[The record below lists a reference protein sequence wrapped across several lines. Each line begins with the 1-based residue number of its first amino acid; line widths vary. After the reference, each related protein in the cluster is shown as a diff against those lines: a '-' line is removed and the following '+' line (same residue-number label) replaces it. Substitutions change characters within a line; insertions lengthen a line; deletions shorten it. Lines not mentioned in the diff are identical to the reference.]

1 MTVDLISRQ
10 RRLLAMKSFE
20 SGFLEKQRIPQN
32 LLRTVRLLGEYKGK
46 EEIFKQQSPQVL
58 ETLRQTAVI
67 QSTES
72 SNRIEGVVA
81 PHDRIVK
88 LVQKKVKPGN
98 RSEQEIA
105 GYRDVLNT
113 IHANHANMKLSV
125 NLVLQMHRDLLKFT
139 TEKDGE
145 WKITQNEIEEV
156 GADGKKFVR
165 FTPVA
170 PHLTEDTMRSL
181 HDRFNE
187 ASESHEFEP
196 LLLIPAYVLDFL
208 CIHPFR
214 DGNGRMAR
222 LISLLLLYQSGFE
235 VGRFISL
242 ENIIEETRE
251 GYYHTLYASSQ
262 KWHQGKHSL
271 LPWWEYFLGVMLLSA
286 FREFE
291 KRAGMLTSAR
301 GAKTATVLDAI
312 ERLPNGFKMVDLERA
327 APNVTREMIRVVLN
341 RLKEDKRV
349 YCEGRGSAAKW
360 YKLS

>member
-1 MTVDLISRQ
+1 
-10 RRLLAMKSFE
+10 MKSFE
-20 SGFLEKQRIPQN
+20 AGFLEKQRIPQN
-32 LLRTVRLLGEYKGK
+32 LLRTIRLLGEYKGK
-46 EEIFKQQSPQVL
+46 EDVFKQQSPQVL
-58 ETLRQTAVI
+58 ETLRQTAII

-88 LVQKKVKPGN
+88 IVQKKSKPAN

-113 IHANHANMKLSV
+113 IHANHAHMKFSV

-139 TEKDGE
+139 PEKGGR
-145 WKITQNEIEEV
+145 WKTSQNEIEQIDP
-156 GADGKKFVR
+156 DGKKFIR

-170 PHLTEDTMRSL
+170 PHLTEDAMRSL
-181 HDRFNE
+181 HERFE
-187 ASESHEFEP
+187 KARESHEFEP
-196 LLLIPAYVLDFL
+196 LLLIPSYILDFL

-251 GYYHTLYASSQ
+251 SYYDTLYVSSQ

-271 LPWWEYFLGVMLLSA
+271 VPWWEYFLGVMLLSA
-286 FREFE
+286 YREFE
-291 KRAGMLTSAR
+291 KRAGVLTTTY
-301 GAKTATVLDAI
+301 GAKSQMILDAI
-312 ERLPNGFKMVDLERA
+312 DRLSGNFRVADIQRICPGVSVDL
-327 APNVTREMIRVVLN
+327 IRS
-341 RLKEDKRV
+341 RLKDLKRGGKV
-349 YCEGRGSAAKW
+349 EPSGRGPGAVWRKVP
-360 YKLS
+360 

>member
-1 MTVDLISRQ
+1 
-10 RRLLAMKSFE
+10 MKSFE
-20 SGFLEKQRIPQN
+20 PGFLEKQRIPQN
-32 LLRTVRLLGEYKGK
+32 LLRTIRLLGEYKGR
-46 EEIFKQQSPQVL
+46 EEVLKLQSPQVL

-88 LVQKKVKPGN
+88 LVQKKVKPAN

-113 IHANHANMKLSV
+113 IHANHAHMKFNV
-125 NLVLQMHRDLLKFT
+125 NLILQMHRDLLKFT
-139 TEKDGE
+139 PEKGGH
-145 WKITQNEIEEV
+145 WKATQNEIEEI
-156 GADGKKFVR
+156 GPDGKKFVR
-165 FTPVA
+165 FTPIA
-170 PHLTEDTMRSL
+170 PHLTEDAMQSL
-181 HDRFNE
+181 HDRFNK
-187 ASESHEFEP
+187 ATESQQIEP

-208 CIHPFR
+208 YIHPFR

-222 LISLLLLYQSGFE
+222 LISLLLLYQAGFL

-242 ENIIEETRE
+242 ENIIENTRQS
-251 GYYHTLYASSQ
+251 YYDTLYASSQ

-271 LPWWEYFLGVMLLSA
+271 VPWWDYFLGVMLFSA
-286 FREFE
+286 YGEFE
-291 KRAGMLTSAR
+291 KRAGTLTTAR

-312 ERLPNGFKMVDLERA
+312 ERLPNGFRIVDVERA

-341 RLKEDKRV
+341 RLKKEKRV
-349 YCEGRGSAAKW
+349 YCEGRGSAATW
-360 YKLS
+360 YKRG

>member
-1 MTVDLISRQ
+1 
-10 RRLLAMKSFE
+10 MKSFAP
-20 SGFLEKQRIPQN
+20 GFLEKQRIPQN
-32 LLRTVRLLGEYKGK
+32 LLRTIRLLGEYKGK
-46 EEIFKQQSPQVL
+46 EDVFKQQSPQVL
-58 ETLRQTAVI
+58 ETLRQAAVI

-81 PHDRIVK
+81 SHDRIVK
-88 LVQKKVKPGN
+88 IVQKKVKPAN

-113 IHANHANMKLSV
+113 IHTNHANMRFSV
-125 NLVLQMHRDLLKFT
+125 NLILQMHRDLLKFT
-139 TEKDGE
+139 PEEGGR
-145 WKITQNEIEEV
+145 WKTTQNEIEEIDP
-156 GADGKKFVR
+156 DGKKAIR

-170 PHLTEDTMRSL
+170 PHLTEEAMRSL
-181 HDRFNE
+181 HDLFNN
-187 ASESHEFEP
+187 AKESHEFEP

-242 ENIIEETRE
+242 ENIIEDTRQS
-251 GYYHTLYASSQ
+251 YYDTLYASSQ

-271 LPWWEYFLGVMLLSA
+271 GPWWEYFLGVMLLSA
-286 FREFE
+286 YREFE
-291 KRAGMLTSAR
+291 KRAGRLRTTR
-301 GAKTATVLDAI
+301 GAKTAMVLAAI
-312 ERLPNGFKMVDLERA
+312 ERLPNGFRMVDLERA

-341 RLKEDKRV
+341 RLKKDKLV
-349 YCEGRGSAAKW
+349 YCQGRGAAATW
-360 YKLS
+360 YKQS

>member
-1 MTVDLISRQ
+1 
-10 RRLLAMKSFE
+10 MKSFDAAL
-20 SGFLEKQRIPQN
+20 LEKQRIPQS
-32 LLRTVRLLGEYKGK
+32 LLRTIRLLGEYKGK
-46 EEIFKQQSPQVL
+46 EEVYKQQSPQVL
-58 ETLRQTAVI
+58 ETLRQTAII

-88 LVQKKVKPGN
+88 IVQKKLKPAN

-113 IHANHANMKLSV
+113 IHANHANMDFTV
-125 NLVLQMHRDLLKFT
+125 NLVLQMHRDLFKFT
-139 TEKDGE
+139 SEKGGR
-145 WKITQNEIEEV
+145 WKATQNEIEEV
-156 GADGKKFVR
+156 RANGKKFVR
-165 FTPVA
+165 FTPVP
-170 PHLTEDTMRSL
+170 PHLTEDAMRSL
-181 HDRFNE
+181 HERFKKAN
-187 ASESHEFEP
+187 ESHQFEP

-235 VGRFISL
+235 VGRFVSL
-242 ENIIEETRE
+242 ENVIEETRDS
-251 GYYHTLYASSQ
+251 YYDTLYSSSQ
-262 KWHQGKHSL
+262 KWHQAKHSL
-271 LPWWEYFLGVMLLSA
+271 VPWWDYFLGVMLLSA

-291 KRAGMLTSAR
+291 KRAGVLTSVR

-312 ERLPNGFKMVDLERA
+312 ERLPNGFRMVDLERA

-341 RLKEDKRV
+341 RLKKENRV
-349 YCEGRGSAAKW
+349 YCKGRGSGAIWLKH
-360 YKLS
+360 S

>member
-1 MTVDLISRQ
+1 
-10 RRLLAMKSFE
+10 MKSFE
-20 SGFLEKQRIPQN
+20 AGFLEKQRIPQN
-32 LLRTVRLLGEYKGK
+32 LLRTIRLLGEYKGK
-46 EEIFKQQSPQVL
+46 EDVFKQQAPQVL
-58 ETLRQTAVI
+58 DTLRQTAII

-88 LVQKKVKPGN
+88 IVQKKLKPAN

-113 IHANHANMKLSV
+113 IHANHPNMKFSV

-139 TEKDGE
+139 PETGGR
-145 WKITQNEIEEV
+145 WKTTQNEIEQI
-156 GADGKKFVR
+156 GPDGKKFVR

-170 PHLTEDTMRSL
+170 PHLTEDAMRSL
-181 HDRFNE
+181 HERFKSV
-187 ASESHEFEP
+187 SESHEFEP

-222 LISLLLLYQSGFE
+222 LISLLLLYHSGFE
-235 VGRFISL
+235 AGRFISL
-242 ENIIEETRE
+242 ENIVEGTRE
-251 GYYHTLYASSQ
+251 SYYDTLYASSQ

-271 LPWWEYFLGVMLLSA
+271 APWWEYFLGVMLLSA
-286 FREFE
+286 YREFE
-291 KRAGMLTSAR
+291 KRAGVLTSVR

-312 ERLPNGFKMVDLERA
+312 ERLPNGFRMVDLERA

-341 RLKEDKRV
+341 RLKKENRV
-349 YCEGRGSAAKW
+349 YCKGRGSGAIWLKH
-360 YKLS
+360 

>member
-1 MTVDLISRQ
+1 
-10 RRLLAMKSFE
+10 MKSFE
-20 SGFLEKQRIPQN
+20 PGFLDKQRIPQK
-32 LLRTVRLLGEYKGK
+32 LLRTIRLLGEYRGK
-46 EEIFKQQSPQVL
+46 EEVFNQQSPQVL

-81 PHDRIVK
+81 AHDRIVK
-88 LVQKKVKPGN
+88 IVQKKVKPDN

-113 IHANHANMKLSV
+113 IHANHANMKFSV
-125 NLVLQMHRDLLKFT
+125 NLILQMHRDLFRFT
-139 TEKDGE
+139 PENGGR
-145 WKITQNEIEEV
+145 WKTTQNEIEEI
-156 GADGKKFVR
+156 GPDGKKSVR

-170 PHLTEDTMRSL
+170 PHLTEDAMRSL
-181 HDRFNE
+181 HERFNK
-187 ASESHEFEP
+187 AIESHEFEP

-222 LISLLLLYQSGFE
+222 LISLLLLYQAGFE

-242 ENIIEETRE
+242 ENIIEDTRQS
-251 GYYHTLYASSQ
+251 YYDTLYASSQ
-262 KWHQGKHSL
+262 KWHQARHSL
-271 LPWWEYFLGVMLLSA
+271 VPWWEYFLGVMLLSA
-286 FREFE
+286 YREFE
-291 KRAGMLTSAR
+291 ERAGMLTTAR

-312 ERLPNGFKMVDLERA
+312 ERLPNGFRMVDVERA

-341 RLKEDKRV
+341 RLKKENRV
-349 YCEGRGSAAKW
+349 YCEGRGSAATWHKR
-360 YKLS
+360 S

>member
-1 MTVDLISRQ
+1 
-10 RRLLAMKSFE
+10 MKSFAP
-20 SGFLEKQRIPQN
+20 GFLERQAISQN
-32 LLRTVRLLGEYKGK
+32 LLRTIRLIGEYKGK
-46 EEIFKQQSPQVL
+46 EEVFKQQSPQVL
-58 ETLRQTAVI
+58 ETLRHTAVI

-81 PHDRIVK
+81 SHDRIVK
-88 LVQKKVKPGN
+88 LVQKKVKPAN

-113 IHANHANMKLSV
+113 IHANHAHMKFNV
-125 NLVLQMHRDLLKFT
+125 NLILQLHRDLLKFT
-139 TEKDGE
+139 PEEGGR
-145 WKITQNEIEEV
+145 WKTTQNEIEEI
-156 GADGKKFVR
+156 GPGGKRSIR
-165 FTPVA
+165 FTPVS
-170 PHLTEDTMRSL
+170 PHLIEDSMRSL
-181 HDRFNE
+181 HERFTRLT
-187 ASESHEFEP
+187 ESQKFEP

-242 ENIIEETRE
+242 ENIVEVTRQS
-251 GYYHTLYASSQ
+251 YYDTLHASSQ

-271 LPWWEYFLGVMLLSA
+271 VPWWEYFLGVMLLSA
-286 FREFE
+286 YREFQ
-291 KRAGMLTSAR
+291 KRAGTLTTSR

-312 ERLPNGFKMVDLERA
+312 ERLPNGFRMVDVERA

-341 RLKEDKRV
+341 RLKKEERV
-349 YCEGRGSAAKW
+349 YCEGRGAAATW
-360 YKLS
+360 YKQG

>member
-1 MTVDLISRQ
+1 
-10 RRLLAMKSFE
+10 MKSFE
-20 SGFLEKQRIPQN
+20 PGFLEKQRIPQN
-32 LLRTVRLLGEYKGK
+32 LLRTIRLLGEYKGK
-46 EEIFKQQSPQVL
+46 EDVFKQQSPQVL
-58 ETLRQTAVI
+58 ETLRQTAII

-88 LVQKKVKPGN
+88 IVQKKLKPAN

-113 IHANHANMKLSV
+113 IHANHAHMKFGV

-139 TEKDGE
+139 PEKGGR
-145 WKITQNEIEEV
+145 WKTSQNEIEEI
-156 GADGKKFVR
+156 GPDGKKFIR
-165 FTPVA
+165 FTPIA
-170 PHLTEDTMRSL
+170 PHLTEDAMRSL
-181 HDRFNE
+181 HEQFKK
-187 ASESHEFEP
+187 ATESHEFEP

-242 ENIIEETRE
+242 ENVIEETRE
-251 GYYHTLYASSQ
+251 SYYDTLYASSQ

-271 LPWWEYFLGVMLLSA
+271 GAWWEYFLGVTLLSA
-286 FREFE
+286 YREFE
-291 KRAGMLTSAR
+291 KRAGVLTTAR

-312 ERLPNGFKMVDLERA
+312 ERLPNGFRIVDVERA

-341 RLKEDKRV
+341 RLKNENRL
-349 YCEGRGSAAKW
+349 YCQGRGPAATWHKQ
-360 YKLS
+360 

>member
-1 MTVDLISRQ
+1 
-10 RRLLAMKSFE
+10 MKSFE
-20 SGFLEKQRIPQN
+20 PGILEKQRISQN
-32 LLRTVRLLGEYKGK
+32 LLRTIRLLGEYKGR
-46 EEIFKQQSPQVL
+46 EEVFRQQSPQVL
-58 ETLRQTAVI
+58 ETLRQAAMI

-88 LVQKKVKPGN
+88 IVQKKVKPGN

-113 IHANHANMKLSV
+113 IHANHSNMKFSM

-139 TEKDGE
+139 TEKDGR
-145 WKITQNEIEEV
+145 WKTTQNEIEEV
-156 GADGKKFVR
+156 GPDGKRFIR

-170 PHLTEDTMRSL
+170 PHLTDDAMRSL
-181 HDRFNE
+181 HERFKK
-187 ASESHEFEP
+187 SKESQEFEP

-242 ENIIEETRE
+242 EHIVEETRE
-251 GYYHTLYASSQ
+251 SYYDTLFQSSQ
-262 KWHQGKHSL
+262 KWHHGKHSL
-271 LPWWEYFLGVMLLSA
+271 VPWWEYFLGVMLLSA
-286 FREFE
+286 YREFE
-291 KRAGMLTSAR
+291 KRAGVLTTSY
-301 GAKTATVLDAI
+301 GAKSQMILDAI
-312 ERLPNGFKMVDLERA
+312 DRLSGDFKVVDVQRICPGISLDL
-327 APNVTREMIRVVLN
+327 IRM
-341 RLKEDKRV
+341 RLKDLKKAGKIEPS
-349 YCEGRGSAAKW
+349 GRGPAAVWRKIP
-360 YKLS
+360 

>member
-1 MTVDLISRQ
+1 MRCSRS
-10 RRLLAMKSFE
+10 LLMRSFE
-20 SGFLEKQRIPQN
+20 PSFLEKQRPTHN
-32 LLRTVRLLGEYKGK
+32 LLRTIRVLGEFKGK
-46 EEIFKQQSPQVL
+46 EEVFKQQSPQVL
-58 ETLRQTAVI
+58 ETLREAAII

-88 LVQKKVKPGN
+88 IVQKKVKPVN

-113 IHANHANMKLSV
+113 IHTNHANMNFSV

-139 TEKDGE
+139 TERGGK
-145 WKITQNEIEEV
+145 WKNASNEIEEV
-156 GADGKKFVR
+156 APDGKKFIR

-170 PHLTEDTMRSL
+170 PHLTPDVMRSL
-181 HDRFNE
+181 HEGFE
-187 ASESHEFEP
+187 KALESHEFEP

-222 LISLLLLYQSGFE
+222 LIALLLLYQSGFE

-242 ENIIEETRE
+242 EQIVEETKE
-251 GYYHTLYASSQ
+251 SYYDTLFRSSQ

-271 LPWWEYFLGVMLLSA
+271 LPWWDYFLGVMLLSA
-286 FREFE
+286 YREFE
-291 KRAGMLTSAR
+291 QRAGSLTTAR

-312 ERLPNGFKMVDLERA
+312 ERMPSGFRMIDIERA
-327 APNVTREMIRVVLN
+327 APNVTRDMIRVVLN
-341 RLKEDKRV
+341 RLKNEKRV
-349 YCEGRGSAAKW
+349 YCEGRGSAAIWHKR
-360 YKLS
+360 SP